1 MATIN
6 TFGVTPSDIAAQ
18 VHNLTISPSSS
29 PTTSQVEDYITY
41 AAATVA
47 SEAAAAGIGVD
58 GLEATSSE
66 YILLKKAVISKAT
79 ADIMVA
85 RNRGDIAA
93 GAYYYENYK
102 QVVQTLRDIPQR
114 VAVDSSAGPDLASFV
129 EQSADD
135 LRDIPW
141 YSTISGKIFTGGM

>member
-6 TFGVTPSDIAAQ
+6 LFGITPSDISAQ
-18 VHNLTISPSSS
+18 VHNLTISDSSS
-29 PTTSQVEDYITY
+29 PTTTQVEDYIQF

-58 GLEATSSE
+58 GLDATSSE

-85 RNRGDIAA
+85 RNRGDAAA
-93 GAYYYENYK
+93 GAYYLENYK
-102 QVVQTLRDIPQR
+102 SVIETLRKLPQR
-114 VAVDSSAGPDLASFV
+114 VVDNSSAGPDLADYV
-129 EQSADD
+129 EQSASD
-135 LRDIPW
+135 LKDLPW
-141 YSTISGKIFTGGM
+141 YSTISGKIYVGGL